1 MIGKVD
7 LAAAILELA
16 MNEISRQHVQERLGL
31 STKDADEQLKLLKS
45 KDLIDISKTGKS
57 LNITKRGTQ
66 FLDLYKSIHA
76 KYLTV
81 SA

>member
-16 MNEISRQHVQERLGL
+16 MNEISREHVQERLGL
-31 STKDADEQLKLLKS
+31 STRDADEQLKLLKS